1 MLRPPLATVALA
13 VLVLGLPAAAPA
25 FAEPGPTPPADRRVI
40 NRTIEPDGSLR
51 IEYSDGTTVVH
62 RRPAGDGAAEP
73 ATDPATP
80 PAGGPRKTLPM
91 PRAPD
96 PVVQNARVLE
106 KYAEASAEYYQYL
119 ASGYRYRHQVFQWQL
134 FSSRVIFAVVLVLV
148 FSGILFAGTQ
158 FYVGLRRAKPGA
170 LPADAVTEFEASLRG
185 VKVSSPILGVIVL
198 AISLAFFYLYLVYV
212 YPISDIF

>member
-1 MLRPPLATVALA
+1 
-13 VLVLGLPAAAPA
+13 
-25 FAEPGPTPPADRRVI
+25 VI

-51 IEYSDGTTVVH
+51 IEYSDGTTVTH

-96 PVVQNARVLE
+96 PVVQDTRVLE

-134 FSSRVIFAVVLVLV
+134 FSSRVIFAAVLVLV